1 MKKDIVILV
10 GVGCV
15 LLAMLFLS
23 QNVKENFDNGVTTPT
38 TLQNATEAVKQ
49 IILPDPDSTPRV
61 SAEEMAEK
69 VNYFA
74 VAQARIQTESMMETV
89 RSAKLQNDRAERELQ
104 EWSDPQA
111 KAARLALLEQT
122 VEGQKIAN
130 KQIQLDGEMRR
141 YAIGSGIAL
150 AALSVAVDTAV
161 QLNQANEQ
169 SRFARQQ
176 LGANRQQMAQE
187 KVFYKNNPEADPR
200 GRMPQLSGGMP
211 TLARQMPGMR
221 MPGMSGM
228 GGMGPMGGMG
238 GMGGMGP
245 MGGMGGMGPMGG
257 MGGMGG
263 MGRGPIGGMGG
274 MGPIGG
280 MARGPMGGM
289 GPMGRGPM
297 SEDPIADE
305 PLPTVNGN
313 RRPPLR

>member
-1 MKKDIVILV
+1 MKKDILLL

-15 LLAMLFLS
+15 LLAVLFLS
-23 QNVKENFDNGVTTPT
+23 QNIKENFDNGVTTPT
-38 TLQNATEAVKQ
+38 QLQNATEAVKQ

-74 VAQARIQTESMMETV
+74 VAQARIHTEYMMETV
-89 RSAKLQNDRAERELQ
+89 RGAKLANDRAELELQ
-104 EWSDPQA
+104 EWSDPKA
-111 KAARLALLEQT
+111 KATRQAELEQT
-122 VEGQKIAN
+122 LEGKKIAN

-141 YAIGSGIAL
+141 YAIASGIAM

-221 MPGMSGM
+221 GMS
-228 GGMGPMGGMG
+228 GMGPMGGMG
-238 GMGGMGP
+238 DLEM
-245 MGGMGGMGPMGG
+245 
-257 MGGMGG
+257 
-263 MGRGPIGGMGG
+263 
-274 MGPIGG
+274 
-280 MARGPMGGM
+280 
-289 GPMGRGPM
+289 
-297 SEDPIADE
+297 
-305 PLPTVNGN
+305 PTIRDMPQNQPSAGGN
-313 RRPPLR
+313 RRPPVRG